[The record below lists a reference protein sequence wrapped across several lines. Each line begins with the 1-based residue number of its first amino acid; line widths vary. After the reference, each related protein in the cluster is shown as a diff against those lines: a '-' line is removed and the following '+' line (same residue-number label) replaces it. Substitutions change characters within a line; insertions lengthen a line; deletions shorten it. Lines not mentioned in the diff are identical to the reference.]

1 MIDFNALSKGQKI
14 SFGII
19 VALIVL
25 FSGYFI
31 YALLNPKQALI
42 YQDNSLEQLSKVTEQ
57 LEQQGIEYQ
66 LDDNGTG
73 VMVNDAQAN
82 NIRVR
87 LAGVQLGEAPRAGF
101 ELFDNVDYSMTE
113 HAQKITY
120 QRALQG
126 ELERTL
132 TAYKEVEQARVHIMI
147 PQRKLFSTEQAKA
160 KASVS
165 LVLLP
170 GAVLGSEKVAGIQAL
185 IASSVE
191 GLVETDV
198 IVLNGEGVK
207 ISENDGQANLPGKP
221 QTKGQVALEQQFTQ
235 KALNLMSL
243 YFNEDQVAVSVSIE
257 LDHTE
262 VKQVK
267 RELLGDSEERGFI
280 TRKKESFSHREPTKD
295 EPQPSPDKQTETEY
309 HHGVNTQEKH
319 SYAGAIKKLNVAIAI
334 VADISEAE
342 IDKIRSLVGA
352 GLGLDGMRGDQLS
365 VESFKPLTKA
375 TPVVEY
381 KAKPIEQQPEV
392 VFEPKPVADG
402 VTGVFEVG
410 TVGYILLGLL
420 ILVLLFSSFSKRKS
434 LTQAQKDQALLQ
446 INQWLNDAKVERN
459 AG

>member
-295 EPQPSPDKQTETEY
+295 EPQPSPDKQTET
-309 HHGVNTQEKH
+309 
-319 SYAGAIKKLNVAIAI
+319 
-334 VADISEAE
+334 
-342 IDKIRSLVGA
+342 
-352 GLGLDGMRGDQLS
+352 
-365 VESFKPLTKA
+365 
-375 TPVVEY
+375 
-381 KAKPIEQQPEV
+381 
-392 VFEPKPVADG
+392 
-402 VTGVFEVG
+402 
-410 TVGYILLGLL
+410 
-420 ILVLLFSSFSKRKS
+420 
-434 LTQAQKDQALLQ
+434 
-446 INQWLNDAKVERN
+446 
-459 AG
+459 